1 MNSKSIDSTR
11 FDAIMDK
18 DNIELFNRD
27 YLDDSTNQRW
37 MQFMEHK
44 RRQHY
49 ESRRRC
55 TRGITWTFI
64 SCFAIAMLF
73 LMLAMNGNEV
83 ELEYEDDNDFQWE
96 RNKLEESSVTYIE
109 QCMAIPPNSRIDC
122 NPDPPI
128 SAEVC
133 QSRGCCWMPSS
144 NESSENMNL
153 LKKNVL
159 PPLNVPYCFFGSD
172 YHGYNVSNVQTI
184 NDNQKVINLQR
195 IRDSGFVND
204 VKNVRI
210 QIDEL
215 SSNVLRIKMIDSDSS
230 RYEVP
235 IPVLNL
241 PKRNEVLESLN
252 EKMYQVEMNSTDFM
266 LTVYRAKTKAIVF
279 NVNLGQLIYSNQF
292 IQITNKL
299 ASNFIFGIGENRESF
314 RKLTNWK
321 RYTLFARDQW
331 PVPDRALY
339 GSHPFYLATES
350 DNSSHGV
357 FLFNSNAMDIITQP
371 MPAITYRT
379 IGGILDFFLFLG
391 PTSENVIEQ
400 YHQLIGLPT
409 MPAYW
414 TLGFHLSRY
423 GYRNL
428 SNLEK
433 TFRRTRKAEI
443 PFDVQWTDIDM
454 FDSNNDFT
462 YDRKRFD
469 GLPKFIEH
477 LHSINMRFVPMFD
490 CGISSGEHP
499 PQSYLP
505 YKMGLEMNVF
515 VRNGTNQPFEGKV
528 WNSKS
533 TVWPDFTHPNATKYW
548 TRQFAEYH
556 KTIQFDGAWIDM
568 NEPSNF
574 LDGAFNG
581 CPTNSTL
588 ETPQYTPGMVED
600 SLTLNHKTLCM
611 SARHSIGLHYNLHNL
626 YGISEAIVTK
636 SALESVL
643 KRRSFILSRST
654 APGHGHFAAHWDGDI
669 LSDWPSMKWSI
680 SSILNFNI
688 FGVPLIGADIC
699 GFNGNTTI
707 ELCARWHQLGAFYTF
722 VRNHNTDNAIDQD
735 PVALGPL
742 VVKAAKNAL
751 KLRYALLPYLYTQFY
766 RVHRKGGTILRPL
779 FFEFVHDQVVLEIET
794 QFMWGSS
801 IMVAPALSIN
811 ETETSVYFPSGTWFH
826 SYNFTRINTI
836 GKFLPQLASFD
847 YPNVYF
853 RAGSI
858 IPTLRPMLTT
868 DETHS
873 GNFTLLVALSNENG
887 HAEGDL
893 YLDSGDGLDT
903 EVLGHY
909 NLYSFKV
916 EKKIL
921 EIKSSHLGYSTEQ
934 MIDNVLILGIDKSPI
949 EIKINGRSMKSW
961 SYSKNKIHINS
972 LNLPLYD
979 LKTIDKSK
987 LIQIH
992 YQIEWV

>member
-299 ASNFIFGIGENRESF
+299 ASNFIFGIG
-314 RKLTNWK
+314 K
-321 RYTLFARDQW
+321 
-331 PVPDRALY
+331 
-339 GSHPFYLATES
+339 
-350 DNSSHGV
+350 
-357 FLFNSNAMDIITQP
+357 
-371 MPAITYRT
+371 
-379 IGGILDFFLFLG
+379 
-391 PTSENVIEQ
+391 
-400 YHQLIGLPT
+400 
-409 MPAYW
+409 
-414 TLGFHLSRY
+414 
-423 GYRNL
+423 
-428 SNLEK
+428 
-433 TFRRTRKAEI
+433 
-443 PFDVQWTDIDM
+443 
-454 FDSNNDFT
+454 
-462 YDRKRFD
+462 
-469 GLPKFIEH
+469 
-477 LHSINMRFVPMFD
+477 
-490 CGISSGEHP
+490 
-499 PQSYLP
+499 
-505 YKMGLEMNVF
+505 
-515 VRNGTNQPFEGKV
+515 
-528 WNSKS
+528 
-533 TVWPDFTHPNATKYW
+533 
-548 TRQFAEYH
+548 
-556 KTIQFDGAWIDM
+556 
-568 NEPSNF
+568 
-574 LDGAFNG
+574 
-581 CPTNSTL
+581 
-588 ETPQYTPGMVED
+588 
-600 SLTLNHKTLCM
+600 
-611 SARHSIGLHYNLHNL
+611 
-626 YGISEAIVTK
+626 
-636 SALESVL
+636 
-643 KRRSFILSRST
+643 
-654 APGHGHFAAHWDGDI
+654 
-669 LSDWPSMKWSI
+669 
-680 SSILNFNI
+680 
-688 FGVPLIGADIC
+688 
-699 GFNGNTTI
+699 
-707 ELCARWHQLGAFYTF
+707 
-722 VRNHNTDNAIDQD
+722 
-735 PVALGPL
+735 
-742 VVKAAKNAL
+742 
-751 KLRYALLPYLYTQFY
+751 
-766 RVHRKGGTILRPL
+766 
-779 FFEFVHDQVVLEIET
+779 
-794 QFMWGSS
+794 
-801 IMVAPALSIN
+801 
-811 ETETSVYFPSGTWFH
+811 
-826 SYNFTRINTI
+826 
-836 GKFLPQLASFD
+836 
-847 YPNVYF
+847 
-853 RAGSI
+853 
-858 IPTLRPMLTT
+858 
-868 DETHS
+868 
-873 GNFTLLVALSNENG
+873 
-887 HAEGDL
+887 
-893 YLDSGDGLDT
+893 
-903 EVLGHY
+903 
-909 NLYSFKV
+909 
-916 EKKIL
+916 
-921 EIKSSHLGYSTEQ
+921 
-934 MIDNVLILGIDKSPI
+934 
-949 EIKINGRSMKSW
+949 
-961 SYSKNKIHINS
+961 
-972 LNLPLYD
+972 
-979 LKTIDKSK
+979 
-987 LIQIH
+987 
-992 YQIEWV
+992 